1 MQNMNSGGNF
11 VPWCSTRTRAWVT
24 RRFLGVYPGATRS
37 PSHPSSVSRFFLI
50 KTRII
55 YRNWNIYLTFTDKP
69 PGEQKMNLSFTFSIR
84 EISEVKDSDQVGTV
98 YYIFCAKYISYS
110 VQNILYI
117 LYFLSI
123 IYYIFWAE
131 YIIYSRWRFTSIKK
145 WWSNSSKVLKIPM
158 YFTVAWEENRLMV
171 DEGHRLKKNRKDKD
185 S

>member
-1 MQNMNSGGNF
+1 MQNLNSGGNF

-37 PSHPSSVSRFFLI
+37 PSHPSSVSRFFFKKI
-50 KTRII
+50 RFI
-55 YRNWNIYLTFTDKP
+55 YRIWNFYLTFTDKP

-98 YYIFCAKYISYS
+98 YYIFCSKYIICS

-117 LYFLSI
+117 LNR

-131 YIIYSRWRFTSIKK
+131 YIIYSKGRFTSIKK
-145 WWSNSSKVLKIPM
+145 WWNHLLKVLKIPM